1 MISCFNSFRVILT
14 QHKPYIY
21 NSHMESRSPI
31 FKTDRKA
38 QFHRSPY
45 ISEKAIKTCS
55 YIHLFDVILR
65 PVVTIFIYVQF
76 NKIRICNRGGNI
88 ILG

>member
-1 MISCFNSFRVILT
+1 MNT
-14 QHKPYIY
+14 
-21 NSHMESRSPI
+21 SPI
-31 FKTDRKA
+31 V
-38 QFHRSPY
+38 
-45 ISEKAIKTCS
+45 SEKAIQTFVF
-55 YIHLFDVILR
+55 IHLFDVILR